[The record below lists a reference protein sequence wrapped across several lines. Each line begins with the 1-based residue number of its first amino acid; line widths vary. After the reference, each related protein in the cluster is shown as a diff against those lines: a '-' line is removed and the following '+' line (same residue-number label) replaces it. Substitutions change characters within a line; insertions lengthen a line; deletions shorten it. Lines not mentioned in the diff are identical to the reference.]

1 MALYKIDYCSFF
13 QDEGINGQF
22 IYVLRDPSESF
33 HLDPASGKLKMK
45 NSANFDREKFEK
57 FELEVST
64 LEVKPSLVK
73 KSEEEEETEEHSDTV
88 FVGGRRS
95 QSQGK
100 KSKIKILIN
109 VDDDNDNSPVF
120 LPSKF

>member
-1 MALYKIDYCSFF
+1 M
-13 QDEGINGQF
+13 
-22 IYVLRDPSESF
+22 LRDPSESF

-88 FVGGRRS
+88 SVGGGRT

-100 KSKIKILIN
+100 KSKI
-109 VDDDNDNSPVF
+109 F
-120 LPSKF
+120 LLMFYKLLDSFNLFGLF